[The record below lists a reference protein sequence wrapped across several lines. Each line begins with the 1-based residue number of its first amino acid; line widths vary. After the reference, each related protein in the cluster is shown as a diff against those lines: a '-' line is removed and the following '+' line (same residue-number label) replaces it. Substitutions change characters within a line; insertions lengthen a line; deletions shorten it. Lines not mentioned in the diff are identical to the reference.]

1 MMIPCVSCDSMFRLD
16 NNLVKSVGSKVRCSK
31 CYEIFMVYPPEHG
44 TASCTKN
51 SSSNGEVAVVIPHVL
66 PSLLDDLFRCQIN
79 PNIEAAAAGTNMNE
93 ESDNNSVEPIEDFE
107 EVEEEKDIEYAELP
121 SLSEIEEVVDSILDE
136 KNYLKNISPYMQ
148 SKCTLQQDF
157 NISGV

>member
-16 NNLVKSVGSKVRCSK
+16 NNLVKSVGSTVRCSK
-31 CYEIFMVYPPEHG
+31 CHEIFMVYPPENG
-44 TASCTKN
+44 TASCTKS
-51 SSSNGEVAVVIPHVL
+51 SSSNGEVVVFIPHVL
-66 PSLLDDLFRCQIN
+66 PCLLDDLFRCQIN
-79 PNIEAAAAGTNMNE
+79 PKIEAAAAGTNMNE

-107 EVEEEKDIEYAELP
+107 EVEEDEGIEYAELP

-136 KNYLKNISPYMQ
+136 KDYLKNISPYMQ